1 MMLAC
6 ILSVEYIQHIQRH
19 LVSSLFL
26 YLPLFHF
33 PPPSLSPGSPF
44 ITFKKWAA
52 QIKDNFESKFW
63 IPLDEHEAAV
73 KEGENSHYIHRL
85 GIYKDTCGSSHK
97 YTDYQLRPNFPVAMV
112 VAPDLFTPSN
122 AHIALKKTE
131 ELLLGPLGMKT
142 LDPG

>member
-6 ILSVEYIQHIQRH
+6 MLSVAYTLHTQRH
-19 LVSSLFL
+19 LVQLFP

-33 PPPSLSPGSPF
+33 SSSSLSPGSPF

-122 AHIALKKTE
+122 ARTALNKTE